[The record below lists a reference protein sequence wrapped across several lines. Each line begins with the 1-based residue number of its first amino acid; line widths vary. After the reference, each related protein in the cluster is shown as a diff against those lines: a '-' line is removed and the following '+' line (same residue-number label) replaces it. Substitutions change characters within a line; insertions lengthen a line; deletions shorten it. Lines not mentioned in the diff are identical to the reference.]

1 LSLTASPAS
10 HLLSVFFPSHSTT
23 PTQNPHA
30 TTFYHNLTSNK
41 NGSQIRNNPSFS
53 FSLNRNGMEAFLS
66 DPEPVRVK
74 RKTLQA
80 VLEQCQRALELINN
94 ASDQDDGDVS
104 DSNDESLPSTPPDPE
119 ADQLCDL
126 LKSRLECPDFL
137 EKLECAQA
145 SVYQNT
151 VEEGS
156 SWDLV
161 SENDLWEGVDSD
173 EEDYVLVRQD
183 DIVDGIACF
192 MAAYLLSL
200 KKTKDLTPN
209 QLQDALSKTFSV
221 KKKKGKLRKAWDGS
235 KVIYNV
241 ASWGA
246 TAIGIYQN
254 PVILRAATKAFWT
267 SCQVIS
273 KLI

>member
-1 LSLTASPAS
+1 
-10 HLLSVFFPSHSTT
+10 
-23 PTQNPHA
+23 
-30 TTFYHNLTSNK
+30 
-41 NGSQIRNNPSFS
+41 
-53 FSLNRNGMEAFLS
+53 MESIIS
-66 DPEPVRVK
+66 DPSPVRVK
-74 RKTLQA
+74 RKTLQT
-80 VLEQCQRALELINN
+80 VLEQCQRALELIN
-94 ASDQDDGDVS
+94 ASDQDDDVS
-104 DSNDESLPSTPPDPE
+104 DSNDESLPSTRPDPE
-119 ADQLCDL
+119 ADHLCDL

-145 SVYQNT
+145 SVLKNT
-151 VEEGS
+151 VEECN

-161 SENDLWEGVDSD
+161 SENDLWDGVDPE
-173 EEDYVLVRQD
+173 EEDYVLVRED

-200 KKTKDLTPN
+200 KQTKDLTPN